1 MITRLIV
8 LLNLV
13 AFAWEVRTGGF
24 GVLTGSIPD
33 NAALYNGVLSP
44 LSITQGHQYYRLV
57 AAAFLHASALHI
69 AVNMIAL
76 YSFGRFVERQ
86 AGPLRFVAIYLVSLL
101 ASSFAVVYF
110 SSPQVPTLG
119 ASGAIFGLFG
129 ALFAIGLK
137 HGKPGM
143 DLVRANIGVLLVNLV
158 ITFSIPLISK
168 QAHIGGLVVGFL
180 FTYLIYWPPKPVRAR
195 VVDAATGAAYES
207 ELQLPDEHAR

>member
-8 LLNLV
+8 FLNLA
-13 AFAWEVRTGGF
+13 AFAWEVYSGGTGI
-24 GVLTGSIPD
+24 LTGSIPE
-33 NAALYNGVLSP
+33 NAPLYNGVLSP
-44 LSITQGHQYYRLV
+44 LSITQGHEYYRLV
-57 AAAFLHASALHI
+57 TAAFLHASALHV

-86 AGPLRFVAIYLVSLL
+86 AGPLRFIAIYLVSLF
-101 ASSFAVVYF
+101 ASSFAVVVF

-137 HGKPGM
+137 HGKDGM
-143 DLVRANIGVLLVNLV
+143 NLVRANIGVLVVNLL
-158 ITFSIPLISK
+158 ITFAIPLISK

-180 FTYLIYWPPKPVRAR
+180 FTYAIYWPPKPVRAR
-195 VVDAATGAAYES
+195 VVDAATGVAYES
-207 ELQLPDEHAR
+207 ELQLPGEGAR